1 MTALPPT
8 YAPRPLRALP
18 AWTIGALAVKVY
30 HIGARPPSDALVQAA
45 RNEAARMDQA
55 AMTEGEAHGL
65 GFVVIHEGEAGT
77 WLLMDWWAHGD
88 ILCQR
93 LSLGRGLDFEPVD
106 DRPLSACVWELA
118 VISHERTAWLR
129 HMMGGAAD
137 PEGYLSDRLETETV

>member
-8 YAPRPLRALP
+8 YAPRRLRVLP
-18 AWTIGALAVKVY
+18 AWQIGALAVKVY
-30 HIGARPPSDALVQAA
+30 HIGVSDPSKALVQSA
-45 RNEAARMDQA
+45 RDEAARMDQA
-55 AMTEGEAHGL
+55 AMTEGDAHGL

-93 LSLGRGLDFEPVD
+93 LSFGQNAQFEPVD
-106 DRPLSACVWELA
+106 DRPLAACVWELA
-118 VISHERTAWLR
+118 VISHERDAWIR
-129 HMMGGAAD
+129 HMMSGSAD